1 MGTHDRSETIR
12 IARELFAEAYEGPA
26 EGWSWFVNAA
36 PDAGVLGTIEGLTT
50 DQASRALAPGGR
62 SIAAHTEHLR
72 WSLDLTNRTI
82 HGEPWNPDW
91 SQSWTVQE
99 VTDERWEALRAG
111 LRRAFEELRSTL
123 DETQELTDPMMLRG
137 VFALA
142 PHAAHHLGTI
152 RAMAK
157 QIKGS

>member
-1 MGTHDRSETIR
+1 MSTIGQADMIR
-12 IARELFAEAYEGPA
+12 ITRELFAEAYEGPA

-36 PDAGVLGTIEGLTT
+36 PDAGVLGTIEGLTAA
-50 DQASRALAPGGR
+50 QASRALAPGGR

-72 WSLDLTNRTI
+72 WSLDLTKRTI

-91 SQSWTVQE
+91 SKSWTVQE
-99 VTDERWEALRAG
+99 VTDERWEALRTG
-111 LRRAFEELRSTL
+111 LRRAFNDLKTTL
-123 DETQELTDPMMLRG
+123 EDPPGLTDPMMLRG

-152 RAMAK
+152 RTMAK
-157 QIKGS
+157 LATES